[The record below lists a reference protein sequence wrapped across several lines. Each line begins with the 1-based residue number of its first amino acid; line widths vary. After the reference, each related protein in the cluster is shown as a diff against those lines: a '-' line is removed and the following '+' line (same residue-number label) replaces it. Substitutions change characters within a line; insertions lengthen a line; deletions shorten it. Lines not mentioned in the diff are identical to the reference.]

1 MRLISIF
8 LVSLVGVTFLVTSVF
23 GVLGSKKDTGLRRWL
38 TTIGW
43 SFVAVGASGF
53 FGMAFLVVGGH
64 RWLPSNFE
72 WPIGFA
78 DGILTMTNGIY
89 VVPHTPTG
97 RIQIYDANWKFQ
109 RGWFVDASAGTFKL
123 RIESSNRIEMITA
136 RGQMR
141 YVYGLDGTIVAGET
155 YAPKNYG
162 DFSSSAQA
170 AFVPTHWWLWTFT
183 GPFYSWGLVAVGGGL
198 LVGADRI
205 KKRRKKA
212 P

>member
-141 YVYGLDGTIVAGET
+141 
-155 YAPKNYG
+155 
-162 DFSSSAQA
+162 
-170 AFVPTHWWLWTFT
+170 
-183 GPFYSWGLVAVGGGL
+183 
-198 LVGADRI
+198 
-205 KKRRKKA
+205 
-212 P
+212 